1 MEVLVGA
8 DPELFVWDKVGQ
20 RYVSGHDL
28 CPGTKENPFKVEGGA
43 VQVDGLALEFNIDP
57 AKSLDEFE
65 KRIFGVRKQLE
76 DIVGDGYELRAV
88 PSVEFDKEYYDSL
101 PDDIKKVGC
110 DPEFDAYTEEVREPV
125 PSGNIRCGAGHIHVG
140 WRDDA
145 DIKSPNHRADC
156 FTLAKQFD
164 HYLGVYSR
172 YWDFDKQ
179 RVVSYGRPGGCR
191 IKTYGVEYRTL
202 SNAWLND
209 PELVK
214 FVYSQTITAVNDLFK
229 GWWAP
234 DKVPDPIGAYI
245 QGNAYF
251 SEYKQFGCKQRPF
264 LSEAIYKQYANKRMR
279 G

>member
-1 MEVLVGA
+1 M
-8 DPELFVWDKVGQ
+8 
-20 RYVSGHDL
+20 
-28 CPGTKENPFKVEGGA
+28 
-43 VQVDGLALEFNIDP
+43 
-57 AKSLDEFE
+57 
-65 KRIFGVRKQLE
+65 
-76 DIVGDGYELRAV
+76 
-88 PSVEFDKEYYDSL
+88 
-101 PDDIKKVGC
+101 
-110 DPEFDAYTEEVREPV
+110 
-125 PSGNIRCGAGHIHVG
+125 
-140 WRDDA
+140 
-145 DIKSPNHRADC
+145 
-156 FTLAKQFD
+156 
-164 HYLGVYSR
+164 YSR